1 MPTIHEFN
9 NLFGQTPE
17 LPPLKPRK
25 NPVAHQKG
33 SSAKSASEAE
43 KQPINPHT
51 EMSLFSRIRNSALLL
66 LYPRS
71 AQAQGNRQGSR
82 PQTWRPNPFQALKL
96 GKKMVVVA
104 SVDSGMISFFRFGQG
119 SFDEWPMA

>member
-25 NPVAHQKG
+25 NPVAP
-33 SSAKSASEAE
+33 SAKTASEAE
-43 KQPINPHT
+43 KQSVNTHT
-51 EMSLFSRIRNSALLL
+51 EMSLISRIRNSALLL
-66 LYPRS
+66 LCPRS
-71 AQAQGNRQGSR
+71 AQTQGNHQGSR

-104 SVDSGMISFFRFGQG
+104 SVDNGMISFFRFGQG

>member
-9 NLFGQTPE
+9 TLFGQTPE

-25 NPVAHQKG
+25 NLVVHQKG
-33 SSAKSASEAE
+33 SSAKNVSEAE
-43 KQPINPHT
+43 KQSINPHT
-51 EMSLFSRIRNSALLL
+51 KMSLFSRIRNSALLL
-66 LYPRS
+66 VYPQS

-82 PQTWRPNPFQALKL
+82 LQTWRPNPFQALKL

-104 SVDSGMISFFRFGQG
+104 SVDNGMISFFRFGQG